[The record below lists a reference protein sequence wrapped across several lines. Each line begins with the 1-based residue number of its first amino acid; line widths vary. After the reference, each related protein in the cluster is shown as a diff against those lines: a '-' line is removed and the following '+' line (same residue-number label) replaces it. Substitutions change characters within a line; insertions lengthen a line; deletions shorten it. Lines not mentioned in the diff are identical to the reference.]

1 MYLLFTS
8 FFHVFFHSF
17 NVSLWYIAQIIQKS
31 NILKRTKNDIPKNLQ
46 KYILFVK
53 CKKLCTVKYNLNQ
66 LSAIINIDVTK
77 PNLTNFDHL
86 KKIVFAAMILII
98 YETHRFVNFI
108 QFVSYLIQYA
118 QSLMHFSLYI
128 FSSWMQNECGNWIQQ
143 KVKKKPK
150 MSVTFHIFFCD
161 VLYAVSQFFF
171 ILNSPS
177 FLSVFIIFKFK

>member
-1 MYLLFTS
+1 MF
-8 FFHVFFHSF
+8 
-17 NVSLWYIAQIIQKS
+17 LWYISQIIEKS

-77 PNLTNFDHL
+77 PNFTNFDHL

-98 YETHRFVNFI
+98 YETHRFVKFI
-108 QFVSYLIQYA
+108 QFLSYLIQYA
-118 QSLMHFSLYI
+118 QSLMHFSLFI
-128 FSSWMQNECGNWIQQ
+128 FSSWMQNECGNL
-143 KVKKKPK
+143 KLNSAKSEKKTK

-177 FLSVFIIFKFK
+177 FLSIIIIFKFK